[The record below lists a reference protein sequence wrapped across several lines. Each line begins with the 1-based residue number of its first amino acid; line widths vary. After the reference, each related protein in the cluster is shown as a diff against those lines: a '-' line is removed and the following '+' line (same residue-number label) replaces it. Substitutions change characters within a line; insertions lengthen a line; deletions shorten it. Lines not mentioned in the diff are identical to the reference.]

1 MSNYDQVFPEPA
13 RGNRPTPVLLVSP
26 VTGEAYA
33 AGGGG
38 SGGDASAANQVTGNT
53 TLAAINTKT
62 PSLGQANSAGS
73 SPVVIASDQSVIPV
87 NQAGVSATGSITAL
101 NGAVPIALNG
111 ATGFA
116 IDLRGTFTATVTF
129 QGTINGTDW
138 FPVAVLP
145 AGGSVNV
152 ASVTTAT
159 AAGAWVGSGSGFVQ
173 VRAIATA
180 FTSGTIS
187 VVVRAMQAAGIVATI
202 PTGQTTQVVSG
213 SVTASGTV
221 TANIG
226 TGSLA
231 AGTNAIGDVGIQYRG
246 NATGAGSATNFVAAG
261 STNAAV
267 LKASAGRLLGFVL
280 TNNATAVRYVKFH
293 NQTTTPTAGT
303 GVVQTYGIP
312 PNGGTITLSVP
323 GGIGFGTGIAYTTTT
338 GAAASDATAVT
349 ANDIVGTFHWA

>member
-1 MSNYDQVFPEPA
+1 MSNYDQIFPEPA
-13 RGNRPTPVLLVSP
+13 RGTRPVPILLVDP
-26 VTGEAYA
+26 ATGEAYA

-38 SGGDASAANQVTGNT
+38 GGGGDASAANQVTGNN
-53 TLAAINTKT
+53 TLATINTKT
-62 PSLGQANSAGS
+62 PALGQTTASGS

-87 NQAGVSATGSITAL
+87 NQAGVSASGPITAL
-101 NGAVPIALNG
+101 NGAVPLALNG

-116 IDLRGTFTATVTF
+116 VDLRGTFTATVTF

-138 FPVAVLP
+138 FTVAVLP

-159 AAGAWVGSGSGFVQ
+159 AAGAWVGHAPGFAQ
-173 VRAIATA
+173 IRAIATA
-180 FTSGTIS
+180 FTSGTIN
-187 VVVRAMQAAGIVATI
+187 VTVRAMQAAGIVATI
-202 PTGQTTQVVSG
+202 PTGATTQAV
-213 SVTASGTV
+213 SGTV

-246 NATGAGSATNFVAAG
+246 NATGAGSGTNFVAAG

-293 NQTTTPTAGT
+293 NSATTPTAGT

-323 GGIGFGTGIAYTTTT
+323 GGIGFGTGIAYTTVT
-338 GAAASDATAVT
+338 GAAAADATAVT

>member
-33 AGGGG
+33 ATGGGG
-38 SGGDASAANQVTGNT
+38 GG
-53 TLAAINTKT
+53 
-62 PSLGQANSAGS
+62 SLGQANSANS
-73 SPVVIASDQSVIPV
+73 SPVVIASDQSTIPV
-87 NQAGVSATGSITAL
+87 NQSGVSATGTITAL
-101 NGAVPIALNG
+101 NGNVPLVLNG

-138 FPVAVLP
+138 FTCAVLP

-159 AAGAWVGSGSGFVQ
+159 AAGAWVGHGSGFAQ

-180 FTSGTIS
+180 FTSGTIN
-187 VVVRAMQAAGIVATI
+187 VTVRAMQAAGIVATI
-202 PTGQTTQVVSG
+202 PTGAATQTV
-213 SVTASGTV
+213 AGTV

-323 GGIGFGTGIAYTTTT
+323 GGIGFGTGIAYTTVT